1 MHLISLESH
10 HRVVLT
16 WAPSMVA
23 TDCNVIYASRSTYDC
38 TQVSLYSLPIVAF
51 EVGAPLRQNSNAQ
64 YVHWFLRLA
73 GFADSRENVKDVLY
87 YEIINV
93 HFRFNETKT
102 GEGFYPL
109 TCFLT

>member
-1 MHLISLESH
+1 M
-10 HRVVLT
+10 
-16 WAPSMVA
+16 
-23 TDCNVIYASRSTYDC
+23 
-38 TQVSLYSLPIVAF
+38 AF

-64 YVHWFLRLA
+64 QVHLFLWLA
-73 GFADSRENVKDVLY
+73 GLTDSRENVKDVLY
-87 YEIINV
+87 YDIINV